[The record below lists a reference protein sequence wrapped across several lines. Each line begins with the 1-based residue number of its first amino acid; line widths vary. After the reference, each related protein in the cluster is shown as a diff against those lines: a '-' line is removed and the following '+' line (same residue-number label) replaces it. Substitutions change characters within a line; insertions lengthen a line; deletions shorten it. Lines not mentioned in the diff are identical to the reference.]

1 MKGLSPNPGG
11 EVVPLSLS
19 HSLSLSLSHHAD
31 THIRTPT
38 IHPDYFIPCM
48 HPAIG
53 TPYGVQQKYDFTLFC
68 SLLRLS
74 LSYGTNPHCIE
85 PTT

>member
-11 EVVPLSLS
+11 EVVPLSLTFC
-19 HSLSLSLSHHAD
+19 LSLSHHAD

-48 HPAIG
+48 HPVIG
-53 TPYGVQQKYDFTLFC
+53 TRYGVQQKYDFTLFC
-68 SLLRLS
+68 SLLSLS
-74 LSYGTNPHCIE
+74 LSRYKPALH
-85 PTT
+85 